1 MALVEKD
8 LVANVDTEW
17 SVLELRMAVVVAK
30 VTSNKR
36 KFIKMSMVNK
46 TVTLRAYLGIFTM
59 ENLQLPF

>member
-17 SVLELRMAVVVAK
+17 SVLCLRMAVVVAK

-46 TVTLRAYLGIFTM
+46 ITLRAD
-59 ENLQLPF
+59 

>member
-30 VTSNKR
+30 VTSNTR
-36 KFIKMSMVNK
+36 KNYQNVN
-46 TVTLRAYLGIFTM
+46 VYS
-59 ENLQLPF
+59 